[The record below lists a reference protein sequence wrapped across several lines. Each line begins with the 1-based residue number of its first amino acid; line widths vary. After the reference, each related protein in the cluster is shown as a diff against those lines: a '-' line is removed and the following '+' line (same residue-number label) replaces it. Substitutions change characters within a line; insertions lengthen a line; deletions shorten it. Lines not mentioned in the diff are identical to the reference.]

1 MDEESTQPAT
11 IKFPTL
17 GDVCKHDSGLWRCSE
32 GTEGTRREE
41 DGADL
46 EGTCDWALKSVGSA
60 H

>member
-1 MDEESTQPAT
+1 MDEESTQLTT

-17 GDVCKHDSGLWRCSE
+17 GDVCKHDSGRWRCLE
-32 GTEGTRREE
+32 GTEGTCRGE

-46 EGTCDWALKSVGSA
+46 EGSCDWALKSVEPA